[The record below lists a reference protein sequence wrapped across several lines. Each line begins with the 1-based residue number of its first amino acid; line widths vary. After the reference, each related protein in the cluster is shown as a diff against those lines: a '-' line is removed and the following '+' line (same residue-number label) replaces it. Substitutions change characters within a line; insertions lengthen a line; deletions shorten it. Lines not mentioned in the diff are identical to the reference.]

1 VKQFIEIILDPGI
14 IKFADIL
21 FSTAGMIGAIWVVAR
36 WERTA
41 R

>member
-1 VKQFIEIILDPGI
+1 MKQLVDIILDPGI
-14 IKFADIL
+14 IKFADIV
-21 FSTAGMIGAIWVVAR
+21 FSTAGMIGAIWIVAR